1 MMKTSISRG
10 LCPVLP
16 LNIGNGQDGLK
27 FQFEDLMHFSALLLG
42 HVAAKR
48 VQDSAVASDAEGP
61 VLCRVG

>member
-1 MMKTSISRG
+1 M
-10 LCPVLP
+10 LP

-27 FQFEDLMHFSALLLG
+27 FQFEDLMHFSALLVG

-48 VQDSAVASDAEGP
+48 VQDSAVASDAEGL